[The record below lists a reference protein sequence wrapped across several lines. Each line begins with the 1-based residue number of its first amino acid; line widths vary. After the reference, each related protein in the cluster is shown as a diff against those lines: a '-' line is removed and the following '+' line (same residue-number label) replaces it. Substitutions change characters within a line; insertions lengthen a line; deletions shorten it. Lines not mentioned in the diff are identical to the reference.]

1 MWRGL
6 SFKSPYHT
14 ALEVFLPR
22 HISFYTSSRYR
33 GIMKK
38 LLAISIVA
46 IIVLGLISATP
57 FQHTFAV
64 SKTQKKIDK
73 LISSKLP
80 NKDWTKIQALNITLT
95 TTPHDVIKVYNKTG
109 TTPPP
114 PNPTPTGS
122 CAIPDVNHSKFL
134 RVAVT
139 GDTKTNGKE
148 FQVIHDCHVDVN
160 IVPGDLWYTSTCNE
174 WLSAVEKLGW
184 TKNNTDLGVGNHDS
198 DGACIRNWMGQ
209 TSTYHQIFFTDKL
222 AVTTLNGN
230 TDLKCTSA
238 QYQALKPKIE

>member
-1 MWRGL
+1 M
-6 SFKSPYHT
+6 
-14 ALEVFLPR
+14 
-22 HISFYTSSRYR
+22 
-33 GIMKK
+33 
-38 LLAISIVA
+38 
-46 IIVLGLISATP
+46 
-57 FQHTFAV
+57 
-64 SKTQKKIDK
+64 
-73 LISSKLP
+73 
-80 NKDWTKIQALNITLT
+80 
-95 TTPHDVIKVYNKTG
+95 
-109 TTPPP
+109 
-114 PNPTPTGS
+114 
-122 CAIPDVNHSKFL
+122 
-134 RVAVT
+134 T

-238 QYQALKPKIE
+238 QYQALKPKIESSDAMYNLVQVHQPFLTVKNNHHGPNGEFSCWHALFKANGIDMVLQAHVHNYQRFLVDGIEYTVGPPGTHDTGSGLYTLDSKTDQLGHDCLKCLRDNGVMLLDLQIADPHVHQIIGNTINLKGQILDHFVLSR